1 MENVGLV
8 LEGGGLRGI
17 YTAGVL
23 DAFLEN
29 NVEFNYCIG
38 VSAGVCNALSYISK
52 QKERSKNININYI
65 NDKRYF
71 SIRNLVTTGSMFGY
85 KMLFDTIPNKLLPF
99 DYDVYESSNCR
110 MIAGATDC
118 MTGEGAYYEL
128 DTIRDK
134 YEIVNAS
141 ISLPYISRIS
151 KYDNRYLLDGGIADP
166 IPIRKSISDGNEKNV
181 VVLTQHKEYRKSPSS
196 LNNYAK
202 IRYRKY
208 PEFIKTL
215 SQRHIIYNET
225 LDYLNK
231 LGEEKK
237 VFAIYPS
244 KPLEISRFEKDTNKL
259 NEVYELGYSDALR
272 VIEDLKAFI
281 KKQYTNFEN
290 SI

>member
-1 MENVGLV
+1 MENIGLV
-8 LEGGGLRGI
+8 LEGGGLRGV
-17 YTAGVL
+17 YTSGVL
-23 DAFLEN
+23 DAFLDN
-29 NVEFNYCIG
+29 NIEFNYCVG

-52 QKERSKNININYI
+52 QKERNKNVNINYI

-71 SIRNLVTTGSMFGY
+71 SIRNLITTGSMFGY
-85 KMLFDTIPNKLLPF
+85 KMLFDTIPNELLPF
-99 DYDVYESSNCR
+99 DYNAYERSNCR
-110 MIAGATDC
+110 LIAGTTDC
-118 MTGEGAYYEL
+118 IAGEGVYYEL

-181 VVLTQHKEYRKSPSS
+181 VVLTQHKGYEKSASS

-202 IRYRKY
+202 IKYRKY
-208 PEFIKTL
+208 PEFIKLL

-225 LDYLNK
+225 LSYISK
-231 LGEEKK
+231 LEEEKK

-244 KPLEISRFEKDTNKL
+244 KPLEISRFEKDTNRL
-259 NEVYELGYSDALR
+259 NEVYELGYSDTLR
-272 VIEDLKAFI
+272 VIEKLKAFI
-281 KKQYTNFEN
+281 GK
-290 SI
+290 